1 MRQEDLDLTLDEP
14 FIPFT
19 PIKAFPKNEHGDVYP
34 TKKCRSFDYEK
45 EAKAIY
51 RPKTFFFKLRRF
63 FTRLTGIV
71 VGHFVVYFRYHLKVE
86 GRRIL
91 KTHKREL
98 KNGFLT
104 VANHVFP
111 IDCVAVTTI
120 RHFRVPEFP
129 VWQDGFESNQG
140 AMFQAFGGFPVV
152 KTPCGLEKAY
162 QCMKDVLK
170 EKKWLH
176 VYPEAACW
184 YYYVPIREFLN
195 GTFRLAYEMDTP
207 VFPLVFSFRKRT
219 GFAKI
224 FFPKEP
230 LITLRIGEP
239 HYPDKSLEKSLA
251 IVKLRDE
258 VHLSMVHLEGITNE
272 ARNAE
277 LKKRYS
283 YR

>member
-1 MRQEDLDLTLDEP
+1 MRQDDLFAAFDEP
-14 FIPFT
+14 FLPET
-19 PIKAFPKNEHGDVYP
+19 PISAFPKNEHGDVYP
-34 TKKCRSFDYEK
+34 TKKVRHFDYEK
-45 EAKAIY
+45 EAQAIY
-51 RPKTFFFKLRRF
+51 RPKGFFFRLRRF

-71 VGHFVVYFRYHLKVE
+71 VGHFVVYFRYHLRIE
-86 GRRIL
+86 GKAIL
-91 KTHKREL
+91 KAHKSEI
-98 KNGFLT
+98 KKGFLT

-120 RHFRVPEFP
+120 RPFHVPEFP

-152 KTPCGLEKAY
+152 KTPYGLEKTY
-162 QCMKDVLK
+162 QCMKEVLQ

-195 GTFRLAYEMDTP
+195 GTFRLAYEMDVP
-207 VFPLVFSFRKRT
+207 VFPLVFSFRKRA

-230 LITLRIGEP
+230 LITLHIGEP
-239 HYPDKSLEKSLA
+239 IFPDEALEKSLA
-251 IVKLRDE
+251 TVKLRDQ
-258 VHLSMVHLEGITNE
+258 VHLAMLRLAGIRDE
-272 ARNAE
+272 RMNAE
-277 LKKRYS
+277 LKKRYR